1 VWKVFEAYGFRQA
14 ADSKKKKGKG
24 HTFDGPVPNPC
35 FELTAREQFLRG
47 EPRPGRLLPTGEL
60 KCYPVNVLAK
70 QIRASSQVGYLH
82 EDNKVKLE
90 AMDDRE
96 MVRGALSAG
105 GLNVGEGFF
114 FSFCADLLEPTG
126 NSWHCRICKEC
137 FGWRVWHCKGCNK
150 CRYGCSIPCQKCTPR
165 QYANRMKEYS

>member
-1 VWKVFEAYGFRQA
+1 
-14 ADSKKKKGKG
+14 
-24 HTFDGPVPNPC
+24 
-35 FELTAREQFLRG
+35 
-47 EPRPGRLLPTGEL
+47 LPTGEL

-114 FSFCADLLEPTG
+114 FSFCADRLEPTG